1 MSADWPFVQVII
13 REFGVFGRLSP
24 GGRGRH
30 LKEYKHL
37 ERCCLLRTPPYA
49 PSHRLAYLLILAIF
63 LVGATQS
70 SAQILHRKKKVDKS
84 TSADNNVQP
93 DKILYDRAADDVKRG
108 KHEVGRLNLQTLI
121 NTYPDSEYLAK
132 AKLLIADS
140 YYKEGGTANMTQAI
154 SGYKDFI
161 VFFPFLPEASY
172 AQLQVAMGHF
182 KQMEKPDRDRTEA
195 REAEREFQTFLQ
207 KYPKDPLADKAMQQL
222 REVQEVIAEGDYRVA
237 YYYYTKGDK
246 RAAAARLI
254 GLTNRYPLYSKSDH
268 ALWMLADI
276 FDKAEKKEVA
286 ANYYARIVKNYPL
299 ANEAPEAKARLV
311 AMKVPLPQADPKARA
326 RMVADQ
332 NAPRPRNSFAKKP
345 LQVLHSGP
353 TGEMRTAARVGEPNL
368 EPEADTT
375 SATDVLTGGNSSRIV
390 VGGSGSGGAATGA
403 SGNTTGIVA
412 TVTPGGAKTEAES
425 AAPADA
431 NAPADAS
438 APAGTTPENGAP
450 TTAPQPESSSAIP
463 RESTSAAPAAAGGD
477 ATVATGTDASGTTA
491 SGTANTT
498 DASKTD
504 AAPTPSGNQG
514 DNIKEST
521 SKKKKGVRKLVP
533 W

>member
-1 MSADWPFVQVII
+1 MM
-13 REFGVFGRLSP
+13 
-24 GGRGRH
+24 
-30 LKEYKHL
+30 
-37 ERCCLLRTPPYA
+37 
-49 PSHRLAYLLILAIF
+49 AIF
-63 LVGATQS
+63 LMGATQS
-70 SAQILHRKKKVDKS
+70 SAQILHKKKKVDKS
-84 TSADNNVQP
+84 TRADNNVQP
-93 DKILYDRAADDVKRG
+93 DKVLYDRAADDIKHG

-182 KQMEKPDRDRTEA
+182 RQMEKPDRDRTEA
-195 REAEREFQTFLQ
+195 KEAESEFQTFLQ
-207 KYPKDPLADKAMQQL
+207 KYPKDPLADKAMQHL

-254 GLTNRYPLYSKSDH
+254 GVTNRYPLYSRSDH

-299 ANEAPEAKARLV
+299 SSEAPQAKARLV
-311 AMKVPLPQADPKARA
+311 AMKVPVPQADPKARV
-326 RMVADQ
+326 RMVAEQ
-332 NAPRPRNSFAKKP
+332 NAPRPHTSLAKKP
-345 LQVLHSGP
+345 LGILHSGP
-353 TGEMRTAARVGEPNL
+353 GGEMRAAARVGEPNL

-375 SATDVLTGGNSSRIV
+375 SATDVLTGGGNSSRIV
-390 VGGSGSGGAATGA
+390 VGGGGGGGGTTGPA
-403 SGNTTGIVA
+403 GNTTGIVA
-412 TVTPGGAKTEAES
+412 TVTPGGAKTEES
-425 AAPADA
+425 GSTEAAAPADA
-431 NAPADAS
+431 NAPVDGT
-438 APAGTTPENGAP
+438 APAGTMPA
-450 TTAPQPESSSAIP
+450 AAQPESSSATP
-463 RESTSAAPAAAGGD
+463 GESTSAAPGTANGADAAVAMGTDTSGTAAAGT
-477 ATVATGTDASGTTA
+477 ANTTGA

-498 DASKTD
+498 DGSKTD
-504 AAPTPSGNQG
+504 AGKTDPAQTDSGNQG
-514 DNIKEST
+514 DNTKESS
-521 SKKKKGVRKLVP
+521 SKKKKGMRKLVP

>member
-1 MSADWPFVQVII
+1 M
-13 REFGVFGRLSP
+13 
-24 GGRGRH
+24 
-30 LKEYKHL
+30 
-37 ERCCLLRTPPYA
+37 LRTPPYA
-49 PSHRLAYLLILAIF
+49 TSNRLAFVLLMTIF

-70 SAQILHRKKKVDKS
+70 NAQILHKKKPVDKS

-93 DKILYDRAADDVKRG
+93 DKVLYDRAAEDIKHG

-182 KQMEKPDRDRTEA
+182 RQMEKPDRDRTEA
-195 REAEREFQTFLQ
+195 KEAEAEFQTFLQ
-207 KYPKDPLADKAMQQL
+207 KYPKDPLADKAMQHL

-237 YYYYTKGDK
+237 YYYYAKGDK

-254 GLTNRYPLYSKSDH
+254 GVTNRYPLYSRSDH
-268 ALWMLADI
+268 ALWMLGDI

-299 ANEAPEAKARLV
+299 SSEAPQAKARLV
-311 AMKVPLPQADPKARA
+311 AMKVPVPQPDPKAKA
-326 RMVADQ
+326 RMIAEQ
-332 NAPRPRNSFAKKP
+332 NAPRPHTSLAKKP
-345 LQVLHSGP
+345 LGILHSGP
-353 TGEMRTAARVGEPNL
+353 GGEMRTAARVGDPNL
-368 EPEADTT
+368 EPEADTS

-390 VGGSGSGGAATGA
+390 VGGGGGGTGSTTG
-403 SGNTTGIVA
+403 STTGIVA
-412 TVTPGGAKTEAES
+412 TVTPGGAKTEDNSGTEGT
-425 AAPADA
+425 APAGA
-431 NAPADAS
+431 NAPAEGTAPS
-438 APAGTTPENGAP
+438 GTAPESNAPAAAGGPGP
-450 TTAPQPESSSAIP
+450 GTAPAAAQPESSSATP
-463 RESTSAAPAAAGGD
+463 GESTSAAPAAATGD
-477 ATVATGTDASGTTA
+477 AAVATGTDSSGTAASGTP
-491 SGTANTT
+491 GTT
-498 DASKTD
+498 DTPKTD
-504 AAPTPSGNQG
+504 ANKTDTTQTDSASQ
-514 DNIKEST
+514 DDSSKESS
-521 SKKKKGVRKLVP
+521 SKKKKGIRKLVP

>member
-1 MSADWPFVQVII
+1 
-13 REFGVFGRLSP
+13 
-24 GGRGRH
+24 
-30 LKEYKHL
+30 
-37 ERCCLLRTPPYA
+37 LLMMG
-49 PSHRLAYLLILAIF
+49 IF

-70 SAQILHRKKKVDKS
+70 SAQILHKKKKVDKS
-84 TSADNNVQP
+84 TGADNNVQP
-93 DKILYDRAADDVKRG
+93 DKILYDRAADDIKHG

-182 KQMEKPDRDRTEA
+182 RQMEKPDRDRTEA
-195 REAEREFQTFLQ
+195 KEAESEFQTFLQ
-207 KYPKDPLADKAMQQL
+207 KYPKDPLADKAMQHL

-254 GLTNRYPLYSKSDH
+254 GVTNRYPLYSKADY
-268 ALWMLADI
+268 ALWMLGDI

-286 ANYYARIVKNYPL
+286 ANYYARILRNYPL
-299 ANEAPEAKARLV
+299 SSEAPQAKARLV
-311 AMKVPLPQADPKARA
+311 AMKVPVPQADPKARA
-326 RMVADQ
+326 RMVAEQ
-332 NAPRPRNSFAKKP
+332 NAPRPHTSLAKKP
-345 LQVLHSGP
+345 LNILHSGP
-353 TGEMRTAARVGEPNL
+353 TGEMRAAARVGDPNL
-368 EPEADTT
+368 EPEADTS

-390 VGGSGSGGAATGA
+390 VGGSGGGGGTTGTT
-403 SGNTTGIVA
+403 GNTTGIVA
-412 TVTPGGAKTEAES
+412 TVTPGGPKTEES
-425 AAPADA
+425 GSTEGAAPTDA
-431 NAPADAS
+431 NAPADGT
-438 APAGTTPENGAP
+438 APSGTAGAAPENTSGSP
-450 TTAPQPESSSAIP
+450 TTGAQPESSSATP
-463 RESTSAAPAAAGGD
+463 GESTSAAPAAATGGD
-477 ATVATGTDASGTTA
+477 AATATGTDTNGTAAT
-491 SGTANTT
+491 GTANST
-498 DASKTD
+498 DGSKTD
-504 AAPTPSGNQG
+504 AAKTDSGNQI
-514 DNIKEST
+514 DNTKEKESS

>member
-1 MSADWPFVQVII
+1 VGSD
-13 REFGVFGRLSP
+13 GSP
-24 GGRGRH
+24 LAAAAEVRRNFNI
-30 LKEYKHL
+30 L

-49 PSHRLAYLLILAIF
+49 TSNRLAFLLMMSIF
-63 LVGATQS
+63 LMGATQS
-70 SAQILHRKKKVDKS
+70 GAQILHKKKKVDKS

-93 DKILYDRAADDVKRG
+93 DKVLYDRAADDIKHG

-182 KQMEKPDRDRTEA
+182 RQMEKPDRDRTEA
-195 REAEREFQTFLQ
+195 KEAESEFQTFLQ
-207 KYPKDPLADKAMQQL
+207 KYPKDPLADKAMQHL

-237 YYYYTKGDK
+237 YYYYAKGDK

-254 GLTNRYPLYSKSDH
+254 GVTNRYPLYSRSDH
-268 ALWMLADI
+268 ALWMLGDI

-286 ANYYARIVKNYPL
+286 ANYYARILKNYPL
-299 ANEAPEAKARLV
+299 SSEAPQAKARLV
-311 AMKVPLPQADPKARA
+311 AMKVPVPQPDPKARA
-326 RMVADQ
+326 RMVAEQ
-332 NAPRPRNSFAKKP
+332 NAPRPHTSLAKKP
-345 LQVLHSGP
+345 LGILHSGP

-368 EPEADTT
+368 EPEADTS
-375 SATDVLTGGNSSRIV
+375 SATDVLTGGGSSRIV
-390 VGGSGSGGAATGA
+390 VGGSGGGGTTGTT
-403 SGNTTGIVA
+403 GNTTGIVA
-412 TVTPGGAKTEAES
+412 TVTPGGAKTEEGGS
-425 AAPADA
+425 TEGAASADA
-431 NAPADAS
+431 NAPENS
-438 APAGTTPENGAP
+438 APGTSGAP
-450 TTAPQPESSSAIP
+450 TTATQPESSSGTSG
-463 RESTSAAPAAAGGD
+463 ESTSAAPAAATGGD
-477 ATVATGTDASGTTA
+477 AAVATGSEASGTTT
-491 SGTANTT
+491 SGTASTT
-498 DASKTD
+498 DAKTD
-504 AAPTPSGNQG
+504 AAQTDSANQC
-514 DNIKEST
+514 DNAKESS

>member
-1 MSADWPFVQVII
+1 
-13 REFGVFGRLSP
+13 
-24 GGRGRH
+24 
-30 LKEYKHL
+30 
-37 ERCCLLRTPPYA
+37 LLRTPSYA
-49 PSHRLAYLLILAIF
+49 TSHRLALVLLMAIF
-63 LVGATQS
+63 LVGANQS
-70 SAQILHRKKKVDKS
+70 GAQILHKKKKVDKS
-84 TSADNNVQP
+84 TSVDNNVQP
-93 DKILYDRAADDVKRG
+93 DKVLYDRAADDIKHG

-195 REAEREFQTFLQ
+195 KEAESEFQTFLQ
-207 KYPKDPLADKAMQQL
+207 KYPKDPLADKAMQHL

-254 GLTNRYPLYSKSDH
+254 GVTNRYPLYSRSDH
-268 ALWMLADI
+268 ALWILGDI

-299 ANEAPEAKARLV
+299 SKEAPDAKARLV
-311 AMKVPLPQADPKARA
+311 AMKVPVPQPDPKARA
-326 RMVADQ
+326 RMVAEQ
-332 NAPRPRNSFAKKP
+332 NAPRPHTSFAKKP

-353 TGEMRTAARVGEPNL
+353 NGEMRTAARVGEPNL
-368 EPEADTT
+368 EPEADTS

-390 VGGSGSGGAATGA
+390 VGGSGGGGATPGTA
-403 SGNTTGIVA
+403 GNGIVA
-412 TVTPGGAKTEAES
+412 TVTPGGAKTTEES
-425 AAPADA
+425 GATEGAAPADT
-431 NAPADAS
+431 N
-438 APAGTTPENGAP
+438 APAGTAPENGGPATAGEAGTAAP
-450 TTAPQPESSSAIP
+450 TESTKP
-463 RESTSAAPAAAGGD
+463 GESTSATAAAAPSGD
-477 ATVATGTDASGTTA
+477 AATGSDASGAA
-491 SGTANTT
+491 SGTATTT
-498 DASKTD
+498 DAPKTD
-504 AAPTPSGNQG
+504 AAGKTDATQADSGNQG
-514 DNIKEST
+514 DNTKESS
-521 SKKKKGVRKLVP
+521 SKKKKGMRKLVP

>member
-1 MSADWPFVQVII
+1 
-13 REFGVFGRLSP
+13 
-24 GGRGRH
+24 
-30 LKEYKHL
+30 
-37 ERCCLLRTPPYA
+37 LLRTPPFA
-49 PSHRLAYLLILAIF
+49 PSHRLAFLLMLAIF

-70 SAQILHRKKKVDKS
+70 SAQILHKKKKANKS

-93 DKILYDRAADDVKRG
+93 DKVLYDRAADDVKHG

-140 YYKEGGTANMTQAI
+140 FYKEGGTANMTQAI

-195 REAEREFQTFLQ
+195 KEAESEFQTFLQ
-207 KYPKDPLADKAMQQL
+207 KYPKDPLADKAMQHL

-237 YYYYTKGDK
+237 YYYYTKDDK

-254 GLTNRYPLYSKSDH
+254 GVTNRYPLYSKSDH
-268 ALWMLADI
+268 ALWMLGDI

-299 ANEAPEAKARLV
+299 SSEAPQAKARLV
-311 AMKVPLPQADPKARA
+311 AMKVPVPQPDPKARA
-326 RMVADQ
+326 RMVAEQ
-332 NAPRPRNSFAKKP
+332 NAPRPHTSFAKKP

-353 TGEMRTAARVGEPNL
+353 TGEMRAAARVGEPTL
-368 EPEADTT
+368 EPEPDTT

-390 VGGSGSGGAATGA
+390 VGGSGGGGGTTGG

-425 AAPADA
+425 TAPADA
-431 NAPADAS
+431 NAPADGTT
-438 APAGTTPENGAP
+438 PAGTAPENSAPGSAGAP
-450 TTAPQPESSSAIP
+450 TTAAQPESSSATP
-463 RESTSAAPAAAGGD
+463 GESTSAAPAAASGD
-477 ATVATGTDASGTTA
+477 AAVTTGTDTSGT
-491 SGTANTT
+491 
-498 DASKTD
+498 TD
-504 AAPTPSGNQG
+504 AAPTATGTQG